1 MWKLYATD
9 TSYFQ
14 KNYKKSYIKLK
25 SSFMNEDTAL
35 SALSLQV
42 QPVPQR
48 WIWRKKNQTTEKKNK
63 ENNPKKKSDLKS
75 PVSTS
80 QNRAKQKLSVLSAL
94 SHEGVPKMLLYPDKV
109 CMSLLR
115 L

>member
-48 WIWRKKNQTTEKKNK
+48 WIWRKKNQTTEKKIK
-63 ENNPKKKSDLKS
+63 KTTQKKIRFKKSGFNQSK
-75 PVSTS
+75 PGQAETEC
-80 QNRAKQKLSVLSAL
+80 AL
-94 SHEGVPKMLLYPDKV
+94 STVPWGSP
-109 CMSLLR
+109 
-115 L
+115 

>member
-1 MWKLYATD
+1 MQVVSREGYLQGITPQPWRSRSTFPALFHRYNLHCTGLKITLIWLLSFINNVKTICNRYII
-9 TSYFQ
+9 FP

-48 WIWRKKNQTTEKKNK
+48 WI
-63 ENNPKKKSDLKS
+63 
-75 PVSTS
+75 
-80 QNRAKQKLSVLSAL
+80 
-94 SHEGVPKMLLYPDKV
+94 
-109 CMSLLR
+109 
-115 L
+115 